1 MTLQPATL
9 NQLDSTSYLECDLAI
24 VGGGIAGTT
33 LALALKESGLKIKII
48 ESQTLEKVACRE
60 RAYALS
66 LLSGRIFNGIGIWS
80 KILPEISK
88 FNYIFLSDADFSE
101 VVKFKSTD
109 LKTDSLGYVG
119 EHKVILDI
127 LQNETVKYPNIQ
139 LLSSTKVVKLDT
151 EKSKSIVNIE
161 KDDIAY
167 KLRAKLVVGA
177 DGPLSFVRSS
187 AEIKTQGWKYWQSC
201 LTFIIKH
208 QASRNDIAFE
218 RFWYTG
224 PLAILPLP
232 NNRCQIV
239 WTLPHAQAK
248 ALHDLEDTEFLAQ
261 LKTHIP
267 KLLGSITLMN
277 NRSLFPVQ
285 LMQSKNYIQPRLALV
300 GDAAHCCHPVGGQGL
315 NLGIRD
321 VAVLAE
327 ILEKAWEKGE
337 DIGSQRLLKEY
348 ESLRRRE
355 NWIILGF
362 TDFLDRL
369 FSNNYFLL
377 VLMRRFGLVVIN
389 QIPLL
394 KNNVLRLMTG
404 LSGKQ
409 PILSKK

>member
-1 MTLQPATL
+1 MTLQSATL

-33 LALALKESGLKIKII
+33 LALALKESGLRIKII
-48 ESQTLEKVACRE
+48 ESQTLEEVACRE

-66 LLSGRIFNGIGIWS
+66 LLSGRIFNGIGVWS

-88 FNYIFLSDADFSE
+88 FRYIFLSDADFSKT
-101 VVKFKSTD
+101 VQFKSTD
-109 LKTDSLGYVG
+109 LKTDYLGYVG
-119 EHKVILDI
+119 EHKAILNI
-127 LQNETVKYPNIQ
+127 LQSETTQYPNIQ
-139 LLSSTKVVKLDT
+139 FLSPAKVIKLDT
-151 EKSKSIVNIE
+151 EESKSVLSIE
-161 KDDIAY
+161 KEGIAY
-167 KLRAKLVVGA
+167 KLHTKLVVGA

-187 AEIKTQGWKYWQSC
+187 AKIKTQGWKYWQSC

-218 RFWYTG
+218 RFRCTG

-239 WTLPHAQAK
+239 WTLPHAKAK
-248 ALHDLEDTEFLAQ
+248 SFHDLEDKQFLAQ
-261 LKTHIP
+261 LQKHIP
-267 KLLGSITLMN
+267 EFLGPVTLIN
-277 NRSLFPVQ
+277 SRSLFPVQ
-285 LMQSKNYIQPRLALV
+285 LMQSKNYIQSRLALV

-321 VAVLAE
+321 VAILAE
-327 ILEKAWEKGE
+327 TLERAWQKGE
-337 DIGSQRLLKEY
+337 DIGSQRLLKKY
-348 ESLRRRE
+348 ETWRRRE

-377 VLMRRFGLVVIN
+377 VLIRRFGLIIIN
-389 QIPLL
+389 HIPFL
-394 KNNVLRLMTG
+394 KKNILRLMTG
-404 LSGKQ
+404 LLGKQ